1 MSRALFMAKLK
12 EGLAGL
18 PQPEIDEITSD
29 YEFHF
34 AEAAATGLSE
44 DDTAAAL
51 GDPARLAR
59 ELLEQRGAGEEKA
72 VAEAPTPSRL
82 RRLGLLLGL
91 VLAAGA
97 AAAIYYQVG
106 RSPAPNAPATPAQA
120 VMTAPPNGA
129 RIVISGGQALDLG
142 TLAQD
147 RIEIVVDG
155 GGHASARGKVKEL
168 IVHVD
173 GSGSADFG
181 ALQADNVR
189 VELSGTGKAE
199 VSAAQTA
206 DITIS
211 GSGNVSLKVKPKT
224 LKQSVT
230 GSGQVL
236 LPS

>member
-1 MSRALFMAKLK
+1 MSRARFMAKLR
-12 EGLAGL
+12 EGLAAL
-18 PQPEIDEITSD
+18 PQPEIEEIASD

-34 AEAAATGLSE
+34 AEAAATGKSE
-44 DDTAAAL
+44 DDTVAAL

-59 ELLEQRGAGEEKA
+59 ELLEQRDGGEEKA
-72 VAEAPTPSRL
+72 ATAAPSRHA
-82 RRLGLLLGL
+82 RMRLLLGL
-91 VLAAGA
+91 LAVISGA
-97 AAAIYYQVG
+97 MALYYFSEHRIPQPA
-106 RSPAPNAPATPAQA
+106 SPQQA
-120 VMTAPPNGA
+120 MTVPPNGA
-129 RIVISGGQALDLG
+129 RIVISGGQVLDLG

-155 GGHASARGKVKEL
+155 GGHATARGKVKQL
-168 IVHVD
+168 ILHID

-181 ALQADNVR
+181 ALEADSVR

-199 VSAAQTA
+199 VAAAQMA

-211 GSGNVSLKVKPKT
+211 GSGTVSLKTKPKM

-230 GSGQVL
+230 GSGQVI